1 MSLTADDLFI
11 FAGTSNEPLARAICD
26 YLGVPLRPTHIK
38 RFSHGTL
45 RVQLGESVRGK
56 DVYIVQSLT
65 DPVHRHIMQ
74 LLMMLDIARH
84 GDAARVT
91 AVIPYYAYGRSD
103 KKDAPRICITAKLVA
118 QLIEASGADRVI
130 AMTLHSPQ
138 THGFF
143 DVPLDHLTS
152 LRVMID
158 HFRKQDLTD
167 TVVVSPDVGY
177 AKQATKLAYGLGLP
191 LAVGS
196 KVRLD
201 DSEVEIKTV
210 LGSGGPATRKAIV
223 VDDEIATGATMR
235 EIVEVMYKQGT
246 QEFSL
251 ACTHGLFTGDAINWL
266 NALDM
271 VKEIVCTDTV
281 YAPHAVAGIP
291 KLCVESVAS
300 VLGDGIRCN
309 HEGKSVGELFT
320 YWNEGVPT
328 DSSLG

>member
-1 MSLTADDLFI
+1 M
-11 FAGTSNEPLARAICD
+11 
-26 YLGVPLRPTHIK
+26 
-38 RFSHGTL
+38 
-45 RVQLGESVRGK
+45 GESVRGK

-65 DPVHRHIMQ
+65 NPVHRNLMQ

-91 AVIPYYAYGRSD
+91 AVIPTTRMD
-103 KKDAPRICITAKLVA
+103 VRTKRRPRICITAKLVA
-118 QLIEASGADRVI
+118 QLIEASGADRII

-152 LRVMID
+152 MRVMID
-158 HFRKQDLTD
+158 HFNKQDLTD

-210 LGSGGPATRKAIV
+210 LGSGGPATRRAIV
-223 VDDEIATGATMR
+223 IDDG
-235 EIVEVMYKQGT
+235 
-246 QEFSL
+246 SPL
-251 ACTHGLFTGDAINWL
+251 AA
-266 NALDM
+266 
-271 VKEIVCTDTV
+271 
-281 YAPHAVAGIP
+281 
-291 KLCVESVAS
+291 
-300 VLGDGIRCN
+300 R
-309 HEGKSVGELFT
+309 
-320 YWNEGVPT
+320 
-328 DSSLG
+328 